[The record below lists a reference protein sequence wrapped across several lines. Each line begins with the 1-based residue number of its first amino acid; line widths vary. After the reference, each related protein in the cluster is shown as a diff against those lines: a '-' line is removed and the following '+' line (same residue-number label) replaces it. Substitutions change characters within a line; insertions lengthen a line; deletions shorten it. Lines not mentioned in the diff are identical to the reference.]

1 MLRLAG
7 TAATP
12 ALFGSA
18 KWIWESVRVI
28 DDLYVSEIY
37 H

>member
-7 TAATP
+7 TAATL
-12 ALFGSA
+12 AVFGSM
-18 KWIWESVRVI
+18 KWIWESVCVI

>member
-1 MLRLAG
+1 MPRLAG

-12 ALFGSA
+12 ALSGSV
-18 KWIWESVRVI
+18 KWIWESVCVI

-37 H
+37 Q